1 METLLFPGNNISP
14 YTVHPWW
21 YEIIFDIEWWLLWPG
36 LSLYFVDNS
45 PVLRGR
51 WMEINFQHLIYSMF
65 LYHQNLEENSNKTNT
80 KKIAI
85 NRDEQPAANP
95 SSFCGAAPRARKL
108 CSTDTRYSISEYLSR
123 HSPLCRSASGR
134 SACLP
139 DPGGEA
145 PLRSRSPRGR
155 CRWCRR
161 TSRPPQPSWRQTE
174 LFHRDSAKRGRNVMK
189 TPREF
194 CNYFGNLK
202 SNELTNKKQTK
213 ENIYFSRGFITCNS
227 REMST
232 LLREREDLGPT
243 STTRKFKLLDG
254 SRYFTETTAKLF
266 RCHFVHFSRLLI

>member
-1 METLLFPGNNISP
+1 MITLAGSIS
-14 YTVHPWW
+14 T
-21 YEIIFDIEWWLLWPG
+21 
-36 LSLYFVDNS
+36 FVDNS

-95 SSFCGAAPRARKL
+95 SSFSGSSPRSSDL
-108 CSTDTRYSISEYLSR
+108 CCIDTRYSISECLSR
-123 HSPLCRSASGR
+123 RIFLPHSPLCRFSSGR
-134 SACLP
+134 SVCRPAP
-139 DPGGEA
+139 AGGA
-145 PLRSRSPRGR
+145 PPRSRSPRGR

-161 TSRPPQPSWRQTE
+161 TSRPPRLSWRQTE
-174 LFHRDSAKRGRNVMK
+174 LFHRDSAKRERNIMK
-189 TPREF
+189 TTREF

-243 STTRKFKLLDG
+243 STTRKF
-254 SRYFTETTAKLF
+254 
-266 RCHFVHFSRLLI
+266 